1 MTTTT
6 DLMRSQTSGSRIRPE
21 EAEPRSVQ
29 PPGPSLMTAL
39 RRYWDFVL
47 LVTVLVFALSTSLG
61 YVMRG
66 SAYAEA
72 SVALTAPGSQNVLAP
87 GASSDSALARYTS
100 QRALFTESDE
110 VLEVAAARAENMTV
124 DRLRRAVTVTPSE
137 DSTSMVVQVSA
148 STPEHAVA
156 LVDLVVDAYALGTA
170 KQVSDRTNAAL
181 TAIDA
186 QITKLNTVLATNS
199 TEAATQAAAATTSD
213 LFREAAAQQTDS
225 AVFNDGID
233 FVQAATVESATP
245 VGVPVRAMALGLLVG
260 LALAAGLAWLRADRD
275 RRLSDARAAEDLLGA
290 PLLGELPALGRS
302 VRWPEASTDITRS
315 CRDFVGP
322 YLAAGSRGVLLVT
335 SAETGAGCSTTALGV
350 AAAGAAEGLNVLVI
364 DADPRTHG
372 LSSLLGLPDQLPGL
386 AEASADPHD
395 DPNRFTRRVLV
406 GRDLKVSAL
415 PAGGTS
421 DEDAITAV
429 GLQAV
434 LTRLRPDYD
443 LIVADAPAAGGDY
456 LASTLSGM
464 ADAVVVAVRRDS
476 RATHLADLQR
486 VFALNRAKVLGY
498 VYTFSRSA
506 SRVRVP

>member
-6 DLMRSQTSGSRIRPE
+6 DLLRSQASEPRTRTE
-21 EAEPRSVQ
+21 DAEPRSVQ
-29 PPGPSLMTAL
+29 PPGPGLMTAL

-47 LVTVLVFALSTSLG
+47 LVTVLVFALSTLLG
-61 YVMRG
+61 YTMRG

-72 SVALTAPGSQNVLAP
+72 SIALTAPGSQNVLAP
-87 GASSDSALARYTS
+87 GAQGDSALSRYTS

-124 DRLRRAVTVTPSE
+124 DRLRRAVSVTPSE
-137 DSTSMVVQVSA
+137 DSTSMVVRVDA
-148 STPEHAVA
+148 KTPEHAVA

-186 QITKLNTVLATNS
+186 QIAKLNTVLATNP

-233 FVQAATVESATP
+233 FVQAATLSSAVP
-245 VGVPVRAMALGLLVG
+245 VGLPVRSMALGLLVG

-275 RRLSDARAAEDLLGA
+275 RRVSDSHAAEDLLGA
-290 PLLGELPALGRS
+290 PLLGEVPQQRRS
-302 VRWPEASTDITRS
+302 VRWPESSGEITRS

-322 YLAAGSRGVLLVT
+322 YLAAGSRGLMMVT

-364 DADPRTHG
+364 DADPRRQG
-372 LSSLLGLPDQLPGL
+372 LSTLLGLPEHLPGL
-386 AEASADPHD
+386 VDAAASPHD
-395 DPNRFTRRVLV
+395 EPSRYTRRVLV
-406 GRDLKVSAL
+406 GRDLKVDAL
-415 PAGGTS
+415 PAGSLS
-421 DEDAITAV
+421 DDDSMTAM
-429 GLQAV
+429 GLQSLV
-434 LTRLRPDYD
+434 TRLRPHYD
-443 LIVADAPAAGGDY
+443 LIVADAPAAEGDY
-456 LASTLSGM
+456 VASTMAGM
-464 ADAVVVAVRRDS
+464 ADAVVVVVRRDS
-476 RATHLADLQR
+476 RTARLVDLQR
-486 VFALNRAKVLGY
+486 IFALNRARVMGY
-498 VYTFSRSA
+498 VFTFSRSRA
-506 SRVRVP
+506 KVRR